1 MSSRGF
7 RVLPSY
13 YEAVRCF
20 QDDQRLILW
29 DAIMDFGC
37 AGILPENLPPACNA
51 VFTLMQPTIAK
62 SVKFF
67 EDQQIKA
74 QSRQDKIRQSA
85 NGLPED
91 CRTSA
96 DNGVKNNGG
105 TLRGSAS
112 VVTGASAIEGA
123 GVSEL
128 TAAAALL
135 QQFGIVGDNEFV
147 ETIVNDLSRHG
158 EEIVRE
164 ALKRAK
170 NTDGFGGVTP
180 KFYVSKLLEVLREYK
195 RKPSPAREGYQS
207 RDYSKADFAAM
218 EVDLDAAIDS
228 EGLP

>member
-29 DAIMDFGC
+29 AAIMDFGC

-135 QQFGIVGDNEFV
+135 YCKNV
-147 ETIVNDLSRHG
+147 ESNQTPPEQLLSEVSGLKDTKVIEEVLNDL
-158 EEIVRE
+158 
-164 ALKRAK
+164 
-170 NTDGFGGVTP
+170 
-180 KFYVSKLLEVLREYK
+180 
-195 RKPSPAREGYQS
+195 
-207 RDYSKADFAAM
+207 
-218 EVDLDAAIDS
+218 
-228 EGLP
+228 